1 MFNPLKM
8 ICRVQKYKI
17 FWKKMAEKHCDS
29 NLFYYLCN
37 CKGERNWGLV
47 DLIGILIK

>member
-1 MFNPLKM
+1 MKNN
-8 ICRVQKYKI
+8 ISATKI
-17 FWKKMAEKHCDS
+17 QNLLEKNAEKHCDS